1 MFEKKQKFV
10 GVVCARAGSE
20 RLPGKN
26 GLSINGVPM
35 YDLAATKLAK
45 IIDDVYLVT
54 DILPIDDI
62 ESRPYTVKGRPA
74 ELSGFDA
81 SVQDVLDW
89 FIESEGL
96 AEIYEY
102 AVMLFPTNP
111 YIKES
116 HIKKAMKMVET
127 GSPSIVR
134 SYDRSGNENG
144 LYVVD
149 IDYMQNN
156 SFLYDVYTK
165 AINLPGKEIH
175 SLAEYEAAKDE
186 LEK

>member
-26 GLSINGVPM
+26 GLPIGGVPM

-54 DILPIDDI
+54 DIEGIEDI
-62 ESRPYTVKGRPA
+62 ESKPYIVKGRPA

-81 SVQDVLDW
+81 PVQDVLDW
-89 FIESEGL
+89 FIEDEGL
-96 AEIYEY
+96 ASEYEY

-111 YIKES
+111 CIKES
-116 HIKKAMKMVET
+116 HIKRAMKMVNSD
-127 GSPSIVR
+127 SPSIVR
-134 SYDRSGNENG
+134 SYDKSGSENG
-144 LYVVD
+144 LYIID

-156 SFLYDVYTK
+156 AFLYDVYTK
-165 AINLPGKEIH
+165 AITLPGKEIH
-175 SLAEYEAAKDE
+175 TWPEYERVRDE
-186 LEK
+186 LE